1 MEESLVDSES
11 GKLMLLRAFL
21 KSSRISHC
29 AWGDPWKKVVSGY
42 SKPRRWCLLH
52 NFKVSNLSISGFLYI
67 TCDKHIY
74 IYIYIWLVAS
84 TPLKNMFVSWDYY
97 TQLNGKI
104 KFMFQATNQIY
115 IYIIYIYIYQTSL
128 KKGFTHY
135 DVIGH
140 VRTWPLISMN
150 LPDFWGSPMKA
161 ENSETDHGYSL
172 NMSII
177 YWI

>member
-74 IYIYIWLVAS
+74 IYLIGGFNPSEKYVRQLGLLYP
-84 TPLKNMFVSWDYY
+84 TERKN
-97 TQLNGKI
+97 KI
-104 KFMFQATNQIY
+104 HVPSHQPNIY
-115 IYIIYIYIYQTSL
+115 IYNIYIYQTSL

>member
-74 IYIYIWLVAS
+74 IYIWLVAS

-115 IYIIYIYIYQTSL
+115 IYIIYIYIYIKHHWKRGLPTMMSL
-128 KKGFTHY
+128 
-135 DVIGH
+135 DMSEPGH
-140 VRTWPLISMN
+140 LSRWISPISEV
-150 LPDFWGSPMKA
+150 LPWKRKIRKLTMGI
-161 ENSETDHGYSL
+161 H
-172 NMSII
+172 
-177 YWI
+177 

>member
-1 MEESLVDSES
+1 MHGETH
-11 GKLMLLRAFL
+11 GK
-21 KSSRISHC
+21 
-29 AWGDPWKKVVSGY
+29 
-42 SKPRRWCLLH
+42 RWCLGIASRVDDV
-52 NFKVSNLSISGFLYI
+52 FSTISKFPTFLFQGFYTSLVINTYIYIYLIGGFNPSEKYVRQLGLLYPTERKNKI
-67 TCDKHIY
+67 HVPSHQPNIY
-74 IYIYIWLVAS
+74 IYI
-84 TPLKNMFVSWDYY
+84 
-97 TQLNGKI
+97 
-104 KFMFQATNQIY
+104 
-115 IYIIYIYIYQTSL
+115 IYIYQTSL